1 MDIHT
6 IGIIVAIAVPS
17 IVMIGGTLSVLIFDD
32 LHKKIEKK
40 YPKMTKIMR
49 Y

>member
-1 MDIHT
+1 MDLHT

-17 IVMIGGTLSVLIFDD
+17 IVMIGGTISVFIFDNI
-32 LHKKIEKK
+32 HKKIEKK